1 VRSAVVSAAGRMD
14 VANNDA
20 RLIVSLAWASPVTE
34 GATVIDRLAQLGRGD
49 AADPADARLY
59 GRAAHCGA

>member
-1 VRSAVVSAAGRMD
+1 MD
-14 VANNDA
+14 VANNEA

-59 GRAAHCGA
+59 GRAARCGA